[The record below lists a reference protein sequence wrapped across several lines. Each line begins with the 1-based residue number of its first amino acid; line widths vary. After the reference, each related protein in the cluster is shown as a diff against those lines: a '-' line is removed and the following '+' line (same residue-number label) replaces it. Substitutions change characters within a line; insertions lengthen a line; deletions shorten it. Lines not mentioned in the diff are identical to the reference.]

1 MALRVTVIPASTQ
14 AGKETIRALLANDRK
29 PLVRGIYRDLSKV
42 PTEFA
47 KHPQFRAAKGD
58 VSAGSSLD
66 FRNSDAVFYIPPP
79 TYDGTDSAQ
88 FATRNANNIKAAM
101 ERAQSV
107 KRLLVLSAIGAQ
119 HDKGIVSWFLQN
131 LEDGPGT
138 HRRRASW

>member
-1 MALRVTVIPASTQ
+1 MALRITVIPASTQ

-79 TYDGTDSAQ
+79 TYDGTDSAE

-119 HDKGIVSWFLQN
+119 HDKGIVGSPLTTCRTT
-131 LEDGPGT
+131 LCTDLA
-138 HRRRASW
+138 RASW